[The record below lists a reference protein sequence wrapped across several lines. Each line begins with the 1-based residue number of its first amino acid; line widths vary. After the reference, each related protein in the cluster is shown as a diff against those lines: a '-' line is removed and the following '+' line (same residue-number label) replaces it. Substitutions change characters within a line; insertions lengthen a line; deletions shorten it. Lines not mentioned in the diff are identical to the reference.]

1 MGSWYVWVGARMQ
14 NFSQP
19 KVIQK
24 IYFWALFRR
33 KMYIQSFCSISP
45 AGVLTPDTDSTTL
58 QKISGASAP
67 CIEPDYKDIIP
78 PMQLRRMTKPVRTGV
93 AAARLCMQHANVSAL
108 ASIHVGT
115 AYGMLQDS
123 ENFLQKMI
131 VQEEQMLN
139 PTAFIQSTHNTVA
152 GQIALS
158 IGCLSHNMTFV
169 HKAHSFESALLD
181 AVLMPQSDEPMLA
194 GAVDEL
200 TDTSFNILERFGV
213 YHEGNV
219 AGEGA
224 SFFLLNKQKTEH
236 AIAELTAFDMF
247 IAENEENVKAKT
259 KAFLNQNNLTVSEN
273 DMVINGVEA
282 ETFREIFT
290 SNTTVNFKEYSGE
303 FPTATAFA
311 LALATLKIKEGEA
324 KRCWI
329 INNQGKHWSVYCL
342 DCI

>member
-1 MGSWYVWVGARMQ
+1 MDLI
-14 NFSQP
+14 P
-19 KVIQK
+19 T
-24 IYFWALFRR
+24 
-33 KMYIQSFCSISP
+33 KMYINSFCSISP
-45 AGVLTPDTDSTTL
+45 AGVIAPDTELPSL
-58 QKISGASAP
+58 QKINGSVAY

-93 AAARLCMQHANVSAL
+93 AAAKMCMQNISENMP

-158 IGCLSHNMTFV
+158 MGCLAHNMTFV

-181 AVLMPQSDEPMLA
+181 AELMQNKEGQVLV

-200 TDTSFNILERFGV
+200 TQTSHTILERFGV
-213 YHEGNV
+213 YNNQNT

-224 SFFLLNKQKTEH
+224 AFFLLSGEKKEQS
-236 AIAELTAFDMF
+236 IAQLTAFDMF
-247 IAENEENVKAKT
+247 TADSTEHAEEKIAAFCNQHKLKIAEEDIVLTGMQDGFIPRVFNANEST
-259 KAFLNQNNLTVSEN
+259 
-273 DMVINGVEA
+273 D
-282 ETFREIFT
+282 
-290 SNTTVNFKEYSGE
+290 FKQYCGEY
-303 FPTATAFA
+303 PTAAAFA
-311 LALATLKIKEGEA
+311 MAMASLYIKEE
-324 KRCWI
+324 KTNRCWI
-329 INNQGKHWSVYCL
+329 WNASGKHYSIYCL
-342 DCI
+342 DKVS